1 MISYQVPQPR
11 FTWKKRNSKTFFCC
25 EKVML
30 CAKYN
35 FSSIPKAAANHF
47 VKRTPIMHEKLAA
60 AQEREHAEEEAFEK
74 SFLETTTAPD
84 FDMSLD
90 DDEQLSALQVWSL
103 NASEQDEWA
112 PETGVSATTSHAARI
127 ADENRKLRHI
137 GAQLFG
143 PAERVAEYLAAQA
156 LYDNLLCSS
165 PDPPRSAYSSI
176 SHPYTSDPECAGLSQ
191 PELAAPT
198 SSLKLNYHR
207 SNEELATSDQSSS
220 LDLEKRLSEG
230 SLVPYGAPSKQEPP
244 QHLLVVPRLPPPA
257 FSADELSDLFSTSG
271 WTTTSEQ
278 EDHAGDSSPLSRR
291 SGEIAE
297 GGAVSSVEAGTI
309 L

>member
-1 MISYQVPQPR
+1 MKSVLERGEGNKGEY
-11 FTWKKRNSKTFFCC
+11 RNWPVT
-25 EKVML
+25 VRL
-30 CAKYN
+30 A
-35 FSSIPKAAANHF
+35 SS
-47 VKRTPIMHEKLAA
+47 M
-60 AQEREHAEEEAFEK
+60 
-74 SFLETTTAPD
+74 SFLETAPD
-84 FDMSLD
+84 FS
-90 DDEQLSALQVWSL
+90 DDEQLSGALQVSTSPDKDS
-103 NASEQDEWA
+103 SEHEEDS
-112 PETGVSATTSHAARI
+112 VSGTSPAARSRI